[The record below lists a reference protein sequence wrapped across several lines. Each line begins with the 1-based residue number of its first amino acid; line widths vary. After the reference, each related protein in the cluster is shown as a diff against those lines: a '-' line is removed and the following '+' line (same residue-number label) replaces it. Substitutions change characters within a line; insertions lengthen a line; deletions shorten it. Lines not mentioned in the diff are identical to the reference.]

1 MEQNSWKSIPL
12 CTSTKTQ
19 CHDFTFA
26 YRIPYEKKPLPGC
39 LSLYSVSQRRSFNDM
54 SLFIRLKKQH
64 DTSLLVGKCWSTHQ
78 NLQSCNFD
86 YFGMDTSFTT
96 CSSWRLK
103 RFTDSSYYQIYNDLL
118 VILQISPSE
127 IIKQGHFVMIS
138 KVFRAGRMD
147 QSPDSAMHVSRFTS

>member
-1 MEQNSWKSIPL
+1 
-12 CTSTKTQ
+12 
-19 CHDFTFA
+19 
-26 YRIPYEKKPLPGC
+26 
-39 LSLYSVSQRRSFNDM
+39 M

-64 DTSLLVGKCWSTHQ
+64 DTSLLVGKCWSTRQ

-86 YFGMDTSFTT
+86 YFGMDTSFITC

-103 RFTDSSYYQIYNDLL
+103 RYTDSSYYQIYNDLL
-118 VILQISPSE
+118 LILQISPSE